1 MKIFS
6 MCSFFLL
13 TLYCYYLNRLIPPLN
28 IPSKLG
34 IDQANDDEVISDME
48 GTTQD
53 ATKGIETN
61 LDEVS

>member
-1 MKIFS
+1 MKILS

-34 IDQANDDEVISDME
+34 IDHANDDEVISDME

-53 ATKGIETN
+53 ATNGIETN

>member
-1 MKIFS
+1 MKILS

-34 IDQANDDEVISDME
+34 IDHANDDEIISDME
-48 GTTQD
+48 GTT
-53 ATKGIETN
+53 
-61 LDEVS
+61 